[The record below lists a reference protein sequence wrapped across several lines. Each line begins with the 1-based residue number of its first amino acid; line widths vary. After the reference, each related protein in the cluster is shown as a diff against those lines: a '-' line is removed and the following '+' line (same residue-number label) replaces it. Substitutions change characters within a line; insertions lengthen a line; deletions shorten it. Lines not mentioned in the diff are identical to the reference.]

1 MTQWPRSWSQVLVI
15 LRKCGHQD
23 LTALAEKMKDENSNI
38 QECYTICYVM
48 YIQYVICSYYYVHM
62 NRDVGI
68 AGTAV
73 ISLISI

>member
-1 MTQWPRSWSQVLVI
+1 MTQWSRSWSQVLVI

-38 QECYTICYVM
+38 QESGT
-48 YIQYVICSYYYVHM
+48 YVICSYSYVHM

-68 AGTAV
+68 AETAV